1 MELKSMSTM
10 DESVVRRARVLTLD
24 PIPTQHTFSDDPVDE
39 ALEKITFS
47 TKVLVGVFLFTVLLM
62 MGIWASWNLKNA
74 LHIDLRRGRHHEL
87 IDEVNDA
94 FGI

>member
-1 MELKSMSTM
+1 MELVKRTAVVNELESIKVDSTFNK
-10 DESVVRRARVLTLD
+10 DV
-24 PIPTQHTFSDDPVDE
+24 VDE
-39 ALEKITFS
+39 ALDKVTFT
-47 TKVLVGVFLFTVLLM
+47 TKTLMGVFLFTMLIM
-62 MGIWASWNLKNA
+62 IGIWATWNLKNA